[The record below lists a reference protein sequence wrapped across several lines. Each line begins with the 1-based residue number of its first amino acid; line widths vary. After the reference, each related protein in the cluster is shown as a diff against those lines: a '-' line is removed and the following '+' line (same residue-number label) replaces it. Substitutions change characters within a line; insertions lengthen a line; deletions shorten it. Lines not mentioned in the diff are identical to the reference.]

1 MKVRL
6 LRATRIVMP
15 AGEIVEVPEV
25 TANFLVETRSAEF
38 VMVEPSNEKTATT
51 NTKKTQKGKGK

>member
-6 LRATRIVMP
+6 LRATRVVMP

-38 VMVEPSNEKTATT
+38 VMVEPSNEKTTT
-51 NTKKTQKGKGK
+51 TQKAQKGKGK

>member
-25 TANFLVETRSAEF
+25 AANFLVETRSAEF
-38 VMVEPSNEKTATT
+38 VMVEPSNEKPTT
-51 NTKKTQKGKGK
+51 TKKAQKGKEK

>member
-38 VMVEPSNEKTATT
+38 VMVEPSNEKTTT
-51 NTKKTQKGKGK
+51 TKKAQKGKEK

>member
-6 LRATRIVMP
+6 LRATRIVMS

-38 VMVEPSNEKTATT
+38 VMVEPSNEKATT
-51 NTKKTQKGKGK
+51 TKKAQKGK

>member
-38 VMVEPSNEKTATT
+38 VMVEPSNAKTTT
-51 NTKKTQKGKGK
+51 TKKAQKGKGK

>member
-6 LRATRIVMP
+6 LRATRIVVP

-38 VMVEPSNEKTATT
+38 VMVEPSNEKPATT
-51 NTKKTQKGKGK
+51 KKAQKGKGK

>member
-1 MKVRL
+1 
-6 LRATRIVMP
+6 MP

-38 VMVEPSNEKTATT
+38 VMVEPSNEKTTT
-51 NTKKTQKGKGK
+51 TKKAQKGKGK